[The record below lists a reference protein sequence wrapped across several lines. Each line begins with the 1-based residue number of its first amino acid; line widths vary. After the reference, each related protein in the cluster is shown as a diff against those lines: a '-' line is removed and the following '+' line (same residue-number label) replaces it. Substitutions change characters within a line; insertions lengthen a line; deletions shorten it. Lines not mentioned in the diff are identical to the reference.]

1 MAANTV
7 IACERRGMSL
17 QLQSLEMLEKAF
29 QKLRYLAFEDGMVTV
44 QVDKVGMG

>member
-7 IACERRGMSL
+7 TARERRGRSL

-29 QKLRYLAFEDGMVTV
+29 QKLWYLAFENRMVTV